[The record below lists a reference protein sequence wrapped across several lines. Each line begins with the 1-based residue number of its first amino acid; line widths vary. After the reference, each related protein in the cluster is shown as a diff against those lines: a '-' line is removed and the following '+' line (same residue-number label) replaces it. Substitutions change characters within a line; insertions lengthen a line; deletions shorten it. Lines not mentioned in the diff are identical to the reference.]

1 MLDSGADLRSA
12 KEVLAMAVRLGDN
25 RSNAYAR
32 AALVT
37 VSSVLAESNCEE
49 IEHHSSDM
57 SIEEGDRTE
66 DRYL

>member
-1 MLDSGADLRSA
+1 
-12 KEVLAMAVRLGDN
+12 MAVRLGDN